1 MQIKLDRKFEINFNI
16 IFEYIA
22 KDKLSASKKFK
33 KELFGQ
39 IKNLPNFPY
48 KFRKSYY
55 FDDEKV
61 RDMTFKN
68 YTIIYEVDLDNNTIV
83 LTPRH
88 PSKNMLNLQKSKEN
102 NGTYRR
108 IKKSI

>member
-22 KDKLSASKKFK
+22 KDKFSASKKFRK
-33 KELFGQ
+33 KLFEQ

-48 KFRKSYY
+48 KFRKLYY

-61 RDMTFKN
+61 IDMTFKG
-68 YTIIYEVDLDNNTIV
+68 YTIIYEVDLNNNTIV
-83 LTPRH
+83 ILNIFQ
-88 PSKNMLNLQKSKEN
+88 KNKPLL
-102 NGTYRR
+102 
-108 IKKSI
+108 

>member
-1 MQIKLDRKFEINFNI
+1 MQIKLDGKFEINFNI

-33 KELFGQ
+33 KELFEQ

-61 RDMTFKN
+61 RDMIFKG
-68 YTIIYEVDLDNNTIV
+68 YTIVYEVNLDDNMIIILNIFQ
-83 LTPRH
+83 
-88 PSKNMLNLQKSKEN
+88 KNEPL
-102 NGTYRR
+102 
-108 IKKSI
+108 

>member
-1 MQIKLDRKFEINFNI
+1 MQIKLGKKFEINFNI

-22 KDKLSASKKFK
+22 KDKLFASKKFK
-33 KELFGQ
+33 KELFKQ

-68 YTIIYEVDLDNNTIV
+68 YTIIYEVNLDNNTIII
-83 LTPRH
+83 LNIFQ
-88 PSKNMLNLQKSKEN
+88 KNKPL
-102 NGTYRR
+102 
-108 IKKSI
+108 

>member
-22 KDKLSASKKFK
+22 KDKLSASKIFK
-33 KELFGQ
+33 KELFKQ

-55 FDDEKV
+55 IDDEKV
-61 RDMTFKN
+61 RDMTFKS
-68 YTIIYEVDLDNNTIV
+68 YTIIYEVDLVNNTIV
-83 LTPRH
+83 ILNIFQ
-88 PSKNMLNLQKSKEN
+88 KNKPLN
-102 NGTYRR
+102 
-108 IKKSI
+108 

>member
-1 MQIKLDRKFEINFNI
+1 MQNIAIQVQDFMQYVNNHSQNMQIKLDRKFEINFNI

-33 KELFGQ
+33 KELFEQ

-61 RDMTFKN
+61 RDMTFKS
-68 YTIIYEVDLDNNTIV
+68 IWNTKF
-83 LTPRH
+83 T
-88 PSKNMLNLQKSKEN
+88 
-102 NGTYRR
+102 
-108 IKKSI
+108 